1 MKTIESKIKHFEKI
15 GFNVVDFKTYKS
27 MLNQI
32 GYDINMSYANK
43 WGCYNS
49 WDGEQYI
56 ATSCF
61 FKNTNIGF
69 ANIAGNH
76 LRNTKDSD
84 SLSNIRLNYC
94 FYFGENIYIV

>member
-1 MKTIESKIKHFEKI
+1 
-15 GFNVVDFKTYKS
+15 
-27 MLNQI
+27 MLKVTLSDYSVI
-32 GYDINMSYANK
+32 YAK
-43 WGCYNS
+43 KLGCHNS

-76 LRNTKDSD
+76 LRNAKDD
-84 SLSNIRLNYC
+84 ESLSNIRLNYC
-94 FYFGENIYIV
+94 FHFGKNIYIV